1 MFRATTAA
9 LVGVAE
15 LVGVAAGNECM
26 AENFNLV
33 SQTNEGTVT
42 TSVAGI
48 KIAQPFMEKVDFEK
62 FNVRGESTLTLKTPL
77 GKQELTP
84 KKHPQH

>member
-1 MFRATTAA
+1 MIFSNRKPHRVLQHIESSSLVCIATSTIKMFRATTAA

-33 SQTNEGTVT
+33 SQSNEGTVT

-48 KIAQPFMEKVDFEK
+48 KIA
-62 FNVRGESTLTLKTPL
+62 
-77 GKQELTP
+77 
-84 KKHPQH
+84 